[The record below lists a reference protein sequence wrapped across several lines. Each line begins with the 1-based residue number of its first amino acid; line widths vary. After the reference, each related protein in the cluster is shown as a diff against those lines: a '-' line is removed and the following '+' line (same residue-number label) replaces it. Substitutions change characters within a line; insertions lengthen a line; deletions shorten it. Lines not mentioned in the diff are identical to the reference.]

1 MEGRDYL
8 GVWREIL
15 VILRRSV
22 VLLVIQLLLLLFFSL
37 KVCFGWEIN
46 IRENQMKKINVV
58 FPIEHAPTLRAGKKD
73 FNNEKP

>member
-46 IRENQMKKINVV
+46 IREN
-58 FPIEHAPTLRAGKKD
+58 
-73 FNNEKP
+73 